1 MKQILLT
8 TIAAVLVVGCDE
20 SMAKKKTKKSFGRK
34 SG

>member
-1 MKQILLT
+1 MKSQLIA
-8 TIAAVLVVGCDE
+8 IAAAVVLVGCDE

>member
-1 MKQILLT
+1 MKLLLLT
-8 TIAAVLVVGCDE
+8 TIAAVLLVGCGE